1 MAALNRLSALLSGL
15 FFGLGAAAPFPALG
29 FSFTGVSNRIITPN
43 GDHRN
48 DEAVF
53 RFTNP
58 RDASGTLRIY
68 DRLGHEAASIDIPAG
83 AVSAAWDGR
92 SGGQAAP
99 SGVYVYVLTVE
110 ETTVSGT
117 VVVIR

>member
-1 MAALNRLSALLSGL
+1 MAALNRLPALLSGL
-15 FFGLGAAAPFPALG
+15 FFGLSAAAPFSAQG

-53 RFTNP
+53 RFSNP
-58 RDASGTLRIY
+58 RDAAGTLRIY
-68 DRLGHEAASIDIPAG
+68 DRLGHEAASVDIPAG
-83 AVSAAWDGR
+83 ATSASWDGR
-92 SGGQAAP
+92 SGGQAAA

-110 ETTVSGT
+110 ETSVSGT

>member
-1 MAALNRLSALLSGL
+1 MALPTRLIILLSGL
-15 FFGLGAAAPFPALG
+15 FSAASVAAPFSVKG

-53 RFTNP
+53 RFNNP
-58 RDASGTLRIY
+58 RDAAGTLRIY
-68 DRLGHEAASIDIPAG
+68 DRLGHETASVDIPAG
-83 AVSAAWDGR
+83 ATSASWDGR
-92 SGGQAAP
+92 RGGQAVA
-99 SGVYVYVLTVE
+99 SGVYIYVLTVE
-110 ETTVSGT
+110 ETSVSGT